1 MPYVWPIDRTACRPD
16 FWGLVNS
23 EWSLCSKGR
32 RQSPVNIEPKQLL
45 YDPNLKHI
53 RIDKHKVS
61 GTLKNTGHDV
71 KFLLDDPLSRPIN
84 ISGGPMSYEF
94 RITEINLHFG
104 STDSVGSEHTI
115 DGQAFPAERTASEAE
130 AAILRKPIVRL
141 KGRRRHGR
149 N

>member
-1 MPYVWPIDRTACRPD
+1 MRTLPSSLPI
-16 FWGLVNS
+16 FWLNYFIKFT
-23 EWSLCSKGR
+23 EKI
-32 RQSPVNIEPKQLL
+32 PVNQHITPLTGYPTSVN
-45 YDPNLKHI
+45 YDSGNELITCDHVALQ
-53 RIDKHKVS
+53 VS

-115 DGQAFPAERTASEAE
+115 DGQAFPAEVRAQPCRTLS
-130 AAILRKPIVRL
+130 LL
-141 KGRRRHGR
+141 FR
-149 N
+149 NARSLCGE